1 MGVSAFGFGSFFI
14 QATSTSF
21 NKARSTGIVFRGI
34 QSEQRTYSWNPDG
47 QSNRI
52 RQPRHRLLLRPSL
65 SVPAACVLFKLPS
78 SAITERP
85 ARTGHAPGSVH
96 IAEKPLA
103 VKPFIPINIGQ
114 RKNSLST

>member
-52 RQPRHRLLLRPSL
+52 PQPLYVIMAL
-65 SVPAACVLFKLPS
+65 
-78 SAITERP
+78 
-85 ARTGHAPGSVH
+85 
-96 IAEKPLA
+96 
-103 VKPFIPINIGQ
+103 
-114 RKNSLST
+114 KN